1 MTTTRPRL
9 LLFDPYS
16 GGHHAEH
23 IRHIVTAWKNSNRS
37 GYLVAGV
44 SPRLLAE
51 HPDLDTLAFDTG
63 DRGASFLKLDETT
76 EIEQIG
82 RKGLRQIGRINGN
95 IFRRVV
101 EAYKPERAH
110 ALFLDHL
117 QFALA
122 TSLRFSYPVRIS
134 GLLFRPEFHY
144 GHLETSPPTPRERI
158 RRYRKRLLLL
168 ASLRNPHLD
177 VVFTLDPTAAPIIDR
192 LSPRVQ
198 AIPSPDPVDPG
209 ESMEP
214 RMTIRESFGIE
225 KERKML
231 LLFGMLN
238 ARKGVLA
245 LLTALQHLSEDACR
259 RVAIVLAGRI
269 DESDRAAIEALAIMA
284 SERPL
289 QLILR
294 DEFVPDDRIQSLLS
308 AADLALVPY
317 QRHIGSSGVLIRAA
331 AAGTPVLTQDYGVMA
346 YQASKH
352 RLGQTVDTTSPT
364 CIARAIEAFL
374 GDPTLDFDPQSAKR
388 FAAQNTVEAYT
399 STFLDAL
406 FPANTE

>member
-1 MTTTRPRL
+1 M
-9 LLFDPYS
+9 
-16 GGHHAEH
+16 
-23 IRHIVTAWKNSNRS
+23 
-37 GYLVAGV
+37 
-44 SPRLLAE
+44 LAE
-51 HPDLDTLAFDTG
+51 HPDLDTLAFDAG
-63 DRGASFLKLDETT
+63 NRGASFLKLDESA

-82 RKGLRQIGRINGN
+82 HKGLRQISRINGN

-101 EAYKPERAH
+101 ETHKPERAH
-110 ALFLDHL
+110 ALYLDHL

-144 GHLETSPPTPRERI
+144 GRLEISPPTLHERV
-158 RRYRKRLLLL
+158 RRYRKRLLLV

-177 VVFTLDPTAAPIIDR
+177 LVFSLDPTAAPIIDR
-192 LSPRVQ
+192 LNPRVR
-198 AIPSPDPVDPG
+198 AIASPDPVDPG
-209 ESMEP
+209 ESTEP
-214 RMTIRESFGIE
+214 SWRIRGSLGIE
-225 KERKML
+225 QGRQML

-245 LLTALQHLSEDACR
+245 LLTALQHLSDDACR
-259 RVAIVLAGRI
+259 RVAVVLAGRV
-269 DESDRAAIEALAIMA
+269 DATDSVAIEALAIRA

-289 QLILR
+289 QLVIR
-294 DEFVPDDRIQSLLS
+294 DEFVPEDRIQSLLS

-346 YQASKH
+346 FQAREH
-352 RLGQTVDTTSPT
+352 ELGQTIDTTSPT
-364 CIARAIEAFL
+364 CIAHAIEAFL
-374 GDPTLDFDPQSAKR
+374 GDPALDFDPLSAKR

-399 STFLDAL
+399 NTLLDGL
-406 FPANTE
+406 FPASAE